1 MNRILTI
8 KPNKM
13 KPQKTSLEAYEN
25 MKPKI
30 PNDHLVILS
39 VLDDKKPLTYN
50 EIAKDIRVKYQLQ
63 SKTIE
68 ALKWS
73 NPNKV
78 SRRMKEL
85 VEAKKVEV
93 CEPRICT
100 IVKSNCKTYRLN
112 VDQIEMFFEEIR
124 CLNKLHGN
132 SKGS

>member
-1 MNRILTI
+1 
-8 KPNKM
+8 M
-13 KPQKTSLEAYEN
+13 KAQKTSLDAYEN

-30 PNDHLVILS
+30 PNDQAVILS
-39 VLDDKKPLTYN
+39 VLDDKPLTYN

-63 SKTIE
+63 SKSIE

-85 VEAKKVEV
+85 VMAKKVKV

-100 IVKSNCKTYRLN
+100 MVKSNCKTYILN
-112 VDQIEMFFEEIR
+112 VNQIETLFEEIKWEK
-124 CLNKLHGN
+124 KLHGN